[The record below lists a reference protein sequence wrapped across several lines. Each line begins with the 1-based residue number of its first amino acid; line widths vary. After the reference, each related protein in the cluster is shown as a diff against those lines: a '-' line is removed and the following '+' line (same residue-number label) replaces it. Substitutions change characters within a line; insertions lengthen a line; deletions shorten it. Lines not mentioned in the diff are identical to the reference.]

1 MSGGLERFLLRAG
14 ETVIRVPPKLM
25 ANARRGAR
33 TFAKSD
39 SIDAL
44 ASRRR
49 AARARAAACA
59 PLTRLATR
67 GRAAGIGY
75 RATWSTSPQTPGS

>member
-1 MSGGLERFLLRAG
+1 MKLLRFAERHTDAGVWAVEDCRHVSGGLERFLLRAG
-14 ETVIRVPPKLM
+14 ETVIPVPPKLM

-49 AARARAAACA
+49 GCA
-59 PLTRLATR
+59 
-67 GRAAGIGY
+67 
-75 RATWSTSPQTPGS
+75 SPSCRKHG